1 MGWFRAKRRMGGRL
15 ALFALALQLFL
26 SFGHLHPD
34 DIYGSLKA
42 PSPTQTVSLAT
53 AGPEQFADSN
63 RSTLATDDLC
73 AICASVSLLSSSFVA
88 QPPKLSLP
96 EPQTVEHAA
105 GAVAFAIAP
114 PRAPFQS
121 RAPPAA

>member
-1 MGWFRAKRRMGGRL
+1 MGGRL

-26 SFGHLHPD
+26 SFGHLHPA

-42 PSPTQTVSLAT
+42 PSPAQTVSLAN
-53 AGPEQFADSN
+53 AGHQPFADSD
-63 RSTLATDDLC
+63 RSTLAADDLC
-73 AICASVSLLSSSFVA
+73 AICASVSLLGNSFAA
-88 QPPKLSLP
+88 QAPKLSLP
-96 EPQTVEHAA
+96 EPQTAEPAA
-105 GAVAFAIAP
+105 AAVAFAIAL